1 MYCRS
6 WWYGAEKK
14 CFWQGNCCWLDWKK
28 KKLLWFVKSSS
39 TWNTWGVLLDWL
51 KSLPFS
57 SLKTPMGNVRTI
69 NSLSLSSICFSGNH
83 WLISLY
89 FNVTF
94 SGSTEGLMEKGREG
108 LLCVLKR
115 RLCEV
120 EAQLATA
127 RTTYKSI
134 LGLQTL
140 PLDDFSEEGR
150 LREYFLNWWGTGR
163 VVIWEMMCMTL
174 RRCLHSV
181 LNPNLSA
188 VITCAVCETWGY
200 FTAVVRCICV

>member
-1 MYCRS
+1 
-6 WWYGAEKK
+6 
-14 CFWQGNCCWLDWKK
+14 
-28 KKLLWFVKSSS
+28 
-39 TWNTWGVLLDWL
+39 
-51 KSLPFS
+51 
-57 SLKTPMGNVRTI
+57 MGNVRTI

-140 PLDDFSEEGR
+140 PLDDFSEEEDLESTSSTDKELG
-150 LREYFLNWWGTGR
+150 E
-163 VVIWEMMCMTL
+163 
-174 RRCLHSV
+174 
-181 LNPNLSA
+181 
-188 VITCAVCETWGY
+188 
-200 FTAVVRCICV
+200 

>member
-1 MYCRS
+1 
-6 WWYGAEKK
+6 
-14 CFWQGNCCWLDWKK
+14 
-28 KKLLWFVKSSS
+28 
-39 TWNTWGVLLDWL
+39 
-51 KSLPFS
+51 
-57 SLKTPMGNVRTI
+57 MGNVRTI

-83 WLISLY
+83 WRISLY

-134 LGLQTL
+134 LGLVENSVL
-140 PLDDFSEEGR
+140 LKCRNSEEKTRR
-150 LREYFLNWWGTGR
+150 LRIR
-163 VVIWEMMCMTL
+163 
-174 RRCLHSV
+174 S
-181 LNPNLSA
+181 
-188 VITCAVCETWGY
+188 
-200 FTAVVRCICV
+200 